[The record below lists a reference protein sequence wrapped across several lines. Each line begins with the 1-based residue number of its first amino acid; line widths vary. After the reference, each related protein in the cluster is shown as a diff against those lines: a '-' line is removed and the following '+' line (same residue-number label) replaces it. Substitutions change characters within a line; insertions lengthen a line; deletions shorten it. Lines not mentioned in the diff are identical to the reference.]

1 MKHLRLPPPTP
12 RDVIAGLLVLTV
24 VACHRRPPTPTPT
37 AAAPIAVPPQPA
49 PAPAPSTAIMSGSR
63 LVTAMHDRYADSW
76 YRTLTFVQTTT
87 LTRGGGPM
95 VQTWYEAADLPGRL
109 RIDTNLQTK
118 SGAMYA
124 RDSVYQFADGK
135 LVRSDTGYN
144 ELLILGFDVYTQSA
158 ARTDAVLRHLGFD
171 LTKIHEATWRGVPV
185 YVVGAARGDT
195 LSKQFWVERDKLL
208 FVRLLERTPRGYTDF
223 RFNKYEKASGGWI
236 AAEVEQLVNGSRV
249 LLEEYRDIRTGV
261 QLPVAFFDPKEWAS
275 APHWAR

>member
-1 MKHLRLPPPTP
+1 MKHRPLPPPTP
-12 RDVIAGLLVLTV
+12 RDVVAGLLVLAV
-24 VACHRRPPTPTPT
+24 AACHRGQRAPAPTPAT
-37 AAAPIAVPPQPA
+37 APISVPQPA
-49 PAPAPSTAIMSGSR
+49 PPAAAPAMSGPR
-63 LVTAMHDRYADSW
+63 LISAMHDRYANMW

-87 LTRGGGPM
+87 LTRSGGPM

-109 RIDTNLQTK
+109 RIDTNLPTK

-135 LVRSDTGYN
+135 LVRADTGYN

-171 LTKIHEATWRGVPV
+171 LAKIHEGTWRGVPV

-195 LSKQFWVERDKLL
+195 LSKQFWVDRDKLL
-208 FVRLLERTPRGYTDF
+208 FVRLLEKTPRGYTDF
-223 RFNKYEKASGGWI
+223 RFNKYEKAGGGWI

-249 LLEEYRDIRTGV
+249 LLEEYRDIRTNV
-261 QLPVAFFDPKEWAS
+261 QLPVAFFDPKAWAS
-275 APHWAR
+275 GPHWSK